1 MNNEIKN
8 KYNEIAESIGNLLE
22 SIGDE
27 LNGMGSELSLNQKDD
42 IREMVREEVGDIDF
56 DDKVCDALDN
66 NSEIMN
72 SDNVD
77 DAISDALYN
86 YDWSQVVSDED
97 LMRKHELTDSYELEE
112 KIEECFNAKAFG
124 FFQSM
129 MLSMFKDH
137 MHAWRRAIERG
148 AVSQHVSME
157 NEVKEESPVLTPEQV

>member
-42 IREMVREEVGDIDF
+42 ITEIVREEVENIDI

-72 SDNVD
+72 RDNVD
-77 DAISDALYN
+77 EAISDALYDH
-86 YDWSQVVSDED
+86 DWSQVISDED
-97 LMRKHELTDSYELEE
+97 LVRNYDLDERIK
-112 KIEECFNAKAFG
+112 ECFDDRMFYFFRNMMVKVFENDMNDWRTRLENA
-124 FFQSM
+124 
-129 MLSMFKDH
+129 
-137 MHAWRRAIERG
+137 
-148 AVSQHVSME
+148 AVNRHIAKE
-157 NEVKEESPVLTPEQV
+157 NEAKEKEAKEESPVLTPEQV